1 MDSKKII
8 DEANMYLNSDITIK
22 ELANLLSIDR
32 KTLQIHLNDKLKEI
46 DLELYNLVLNK
57 KESQIKIGRIEGGKI
72 GKRSPSY
79 TKEDALDIAQDIIQL
94 ELTYEEANKKYG
106 IPKSTIYEMVHSDF
120 IPLEM
125 KNKLDVV
132 ASANRRD
139 LLVNDLKRMR

>member
-8 DEANMYLNSDITIK
+8 DEANMYLN
-22 ELANLLSIDR
+22 
-32 KTLQIHLNDKLKEI
+32 
-46 DLELYNLVLNK
+46 
-57 KESQIKIGRIEGGKI
+57 
-72 GKRSPSY
+72 
-79 TKEDALDIAQDIIQL
+79 
-94 ELTYEEANKKYG
+94 
-106 IPKSTIYEMVHSDF
+106 SDF